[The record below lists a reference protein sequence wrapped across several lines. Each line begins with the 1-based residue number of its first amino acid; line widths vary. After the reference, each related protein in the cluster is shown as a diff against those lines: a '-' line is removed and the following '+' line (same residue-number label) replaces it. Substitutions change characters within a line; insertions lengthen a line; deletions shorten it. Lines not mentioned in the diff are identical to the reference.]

1 MSIFKMFPTKSE
13 NKEAI
18 NKIQA
23 SNKNEAITMFSK
35 IKKLTLS
42 QFNKLFTVEKIKDD
56 GRVR

>member
-1 MSIFKMFPTKSE
+1 MFPTKSE

>member
-23 SNKNEAITMFSK
+23 SSKNEAITMFSR